1 MTGKKLQ
8 RVLACL
14 LAVLLLS
21 QVGAFSPAVFA
32 ADSSGYT
39 LHDGTAVIPAGT
51 SAGDVN
57 RILAAALVVGFDQMS
72 GEEQDRILTGEWQYA
87 CEGKSAISTKNTA
100 WGPVTGFD
108 SSKKFGL
115 VTTKYSHPAL
125 SANEDASYPIRL
137 KLADG
142 TLTNEVKVYKAQKP
156 VSSITLKEGVTVTLP
171 YNADVSINFDALR
184 ERIFDQVVEST
195 TPDLKVNDVTIE
207 YYATATTGSLGA
219 LGRAWAP
226 LEGGKVDDL
235 NYPAISEGDQ
245 QIRISYAGND
255 TYGAASA
262 EVTVTFADR
271 EASNIVLKPDQ
282 KVALPYTDATTVD
295 SDALRAAILQQIV
308 DEGTTPSLTAENT
321 EIKYY
326 ATATTGAAVG
336 FGKNWAPLEGG
347 KVDGLNYPAISAGDQ
362 QIQISFKGDDAYKA
376 SSATTT
382 VTFTERPGIEA
393 VTKENPTFKLAFT
406 ADGAAIYDNIRQQVW
421 DAVVVST
428 NPTLTVDDVTI
439 EYYATATTGAVDKL
453 GHAWVALTG
462 GKVNGLTY
470 PAIGEGTQEVRITWG
485 GSKDNAAWQWQ
496 GNVAV
501 TGRAD
506 APFQLKEGVTEGMTV
521 AMVYNRDQSINYEAT
536 AQALRDALL
545 ESTDPNISIDD
556 VTVQYNAGIKNY
568 QPLNYSPTGSDFID
582 QFVKFGLGS
591 QTIHFV
597 WNGNANYKPLKLDDV
612 KVNMEDHRTAS
623 AVMLKSGA
631 SITYNMDANA
641 MLQAIFEN
649 LIDWDASTLP
659 EKSTLSAA
667 DFTFEYYGENV
678 LGEEDG
684 GISGGVPNWAP
695 VAGGTVN
702 LLTYPQ
708 MGAGENQKVRVSY
721 SGNGEYRPC
730 KNVEGTLTVN
740 KAKVSVKVHSTSIYA
755 EEAKDKL
762 GEGFVTTD
770 PADKFD
776 IYTIY
781 GGMTSDVTGSVFV
794 QLPERM
800 TKGTIIKLI
809 DQTLKGLDQKTL
821 TEMMQQGTTV
831 GELRKLLSDIVGKG
845 DKLPQPVKDLL
856 KKVGIDIDTLVK
868 LNEALNKF
876 PGLLD
881 NVRVAFGTP
890 DQAGIYTVY
899 AITNNKNY
907 ETGFGM
913 GALVV
918 KKHYS
923 GVKLQWNETIPNGKL
938 TAEEAKSFD
947 FGVTL
952 MYDGNPAEKQTNVHY
967 LYSGFTS
974 KWKPYSSTTTPP
986 TEPGRYVVTVVTLG
1000 GNYQAAP
1007 ITRAF
1012 QITK

>member
-8 RVLACL
+8 RLLACL

-32 ADSSGYT
+32 ADASGYT
-39 LHDGTAVIPAGT
+39 LQDGTAIIPAGT
-51 SAGDVN
+51 SKEDVD

-207 YYATATTGSLGA
+207 YYATATTGAAVGF
-219 LGRAWAP
+219 GKNWAP
-226 LEGGKVDDL
+226 LEGGKVDGL
-235 NYPAISEGDQ
+235 NYPAISAGDQ
-245 QIRISYAGND
+245 QIRISYAGNN

-271 EASNIVLKPDQ
+271 ADSHIVLKPDQ
-282 KVALPYTDATTVD
+282 QVALPYTDATTVD
-295 SDALRAAILQQIV
+295 SDALRATILQQVV

-362 QIQISFKGDDAYKA
+362 QIQISFKGDDTYKA
-376 SSATTT
+376 SSETTT

-393 VTKENPTFKLAFT
+393 ATKENPTFKLDFT
-406 ADGAAIYDNIRQQVW
+406 ADGEAIYDNIRQQVW

-428 NPTLTVDDVTI
+428 KPALTVDNVTI

-485 GSKDNAAWQWQ
+485 GSKNYAAWQWQ

-506 APFQLKEGVTEGMTV
+506 APFRFKEGVTEGMTV
-521 AMVYNRDQSINYEAT
+521 AMVYNRDQSINYEET
-536 AQALRDALL
+536 AQALREALL
-545 ESTDPNISIDD
+545 ESTDSNISIDD
-556 VTVQYNAGIKNY
+556 VTVQYNADITGITKNY
-568 QPLNYSPTGSDFID
+568 KPLDCNETLVL
-582 QFVKFGLGS
+582 VKFGLGN
-591 QTIHFV
+591 QIIHFS
-597 WNGNANYKPLKLDDV
+597 WSGNADYKPLKLDDV
-612 KVNMEDHRTAS
+612 TVKMSDNRIKSRIV
-623 AVMLKSGA
+623 LKDGV
-631 SITYNMDANA
+631 SITYHMDPAV
-641 MLQAIFEN
+641 MEQEIFEN

-684 GISGGVPNWAP
+684 GISSGVPDWAP

-702 LLTYPQ
+702 FLNYPQ

-721 SGNGEYRPC
+721 SGNDEYCPC

-755 EEAKDKL
+755 EEAKNKL
-762 GEGFVTTD
+762 GEGFITTD

-781 GGMTSDVTGSVFV
+781 GGMTSDVTTSVFV

-800 TKGTIIKLI
+800 TKATIIKLI
-809 DQTLKGLDQKTL
+809 DKMLHDLDQKTL

-881 NVRVAFGTP
+881 DVRVAFGTP

-923 GVKLQWNETIPNGKL
+923 GVKLQWNQIIPNGKL

-947 FGVTL
+947 FSVTL
-952 MYDGNPAEKQTNVHY
+952 MYDGKPAEKQTNVHY